1 MIIDQVSE
9 PSKTCKTLQ
18 YNTKQRIIW
27 IDALH
32 RICFDNTLFLPSFPI
47 FDMSNE
53 ELEQAAMAPYR
64 WIKLCT
70 ATFAKNQ
77 SNGSRTELQP
87 TIARI
92 IQEPFDEA
100 RIGIKTFLVPGGRYL
115 VAYSLRRIGIWDL
128 GHTQNADCKLI
139 GSAKWDQ
146 DFHTCMVNT
155 TSDGMGLI
163 ILAFKYA
170 HTVIWQC
177 LTCLLMSQ
185 KL

>member
-1 MIIDQVSE
+1 
-9 PSKTCKTLQ
+9 
-18 YNTKQRIIW
+18 
-27 IDALH
+27 
-32 RICFDNTLFLPSFPI
+32 
-47 FDMSNE
+47 MSNE

-87 TIARI
+87 TITRI

-115 VAYSLRRIGIWDL
+115 VAYLLRRIGIWDL
-128 GHTQNADCKLI
+128 GYTPNADPKLVA
-139 GSAKWDQ
+139 SAKSDKE
-146 DFHTCMVNT
+146 FYTCMINA

-163 ILAFKYA
+163 IVAFRYA
-170 HTVIWQC
+170 HP
-177 LTCLLMSQ
+177 LYPSA
-185 KL
+185 